1 MARAKNLSLTL
12 GLLVQVIIALPGR
25 CITNDNRFLC
35 DIRVLPISP
44 VIYEPLR
51 IDIKVQYEGNT
62 PIKAIL
68 PTGSSSLVSIE
79 LINRDQ
85 KQQRKLYAY
94 QLYTDTSAHEVPF
107 PTRVI
112 SPGASVI
119 FSLDCIY
126 DWHKN
131 EFLLNS
137 PGVYE
142 VVIRCFIPIEE
153 YGEVKIKEVN
163 AKMNIIVRNYQGND
177 LDLWKHISIQAIL
190 LRQDLNDEQL
200 RKLITLITQ
209 YPRSPYR
216 PYALA
221 TLGGAF
227 GKISQKITLQQQI
240 VYLEQVISEYVQFP
254 YIDYVVTNLC
264 KLYSDTKQFHKFEM
278 ISNLIH
284 FTLENPWTPYRLK
297 MILNNFWKKLNN
309 KTE

>member
-1 MARAKNLSLTL
+1 
-12 GLLVQVIIALPGR
+12 
-25 CITNDNRFLC
+25 
-35 DIRVLPISP
+35 
-44 VIYEPLR
+44 
-51 IDIKVQYEGNT
+51 
-62 PIKAIL
+62 
-68 PTGSSSLVSIE
+68 
-79 LINRDQ
+79 
-85 KQQRKLYAY
+85 
-94 QLYTDTSAHEVPF
+94 
-107 PTRVI
+107 
-112 SPGASVI
+112 
-119 FSLDCIY
+119 
-126 DWHKN
+126 
-131 EFLLNS
+131 
-137 PGVYE
+137 
-142 VVIRCFIPIEE
+142 
-153 YGEVKIKEVN
+153 
-163 AKMNIIVRNYQGND
+163 RNYQGND